1 MMSKVL
7 DKLDEI
13 LRGAVK
19 IDKAKLRQ
27 ALEYAEGEFDDLEL
41 AQSLVE
47 NRMEAI
53 FAVEYTNMMAEI
65 EEEKQNL
72 RDLKGA

>member
-1 MMSKVL
+1 MSKVL

-13 LRGAVK
+13 LRGTVK

-27 ALEYAEGEFDDLEL
+27 ALEYTEREFDDFEL

-53 FAVEYTNMMAEI
+53 FAVEYTNVMAEI

>member
-1 MMSKVL
+1 MMSEVL

-19 IDKAKLRQ
+19 IDKVKLRQ
-27 ALEYAEGEFDDLEL
+27 ALEYAEGEFDDFEL

-72 RDLKGA
+72 RA